1 MKYYLF
7 MAFMLLFGATA
18 KAQESPLW
26 MRYCS
31 ISPDGNYIA
40 FSYKGDIYK
49 VAVGGGRALQ
59 LTTHPAQDT
68 RPVWSPDGKSI
79 AFASDREGS
88 FDVFL
93 VSSEGGTPIRL
104 TSNSAAEYPIVFKDA
119 AHVLYT
125 ANVLQDD
132 KDSQFPSGQ
141 FPQIYEV
148 SVSGGRPQMF
158 SSLTMEEISI
168 APDGKSLL
176 YQDKKGYEDPFR
188 KRHQ

>member
-93 VSSEGGTPIRL
+93 VSSEGGTPTRL
-104 TSNSAAEYPIVFKDA
+104 TSNSVA
-119 AHVLYT
+119 
-125 ANVLQDD
+125 
-132 KDSQFPSGQ
+132 
-141 FPQIYEV
+141 
-148 SVSGGRPQMF
+148 
-158 SSLTMEEISI
+158 
-168 APDGKSLL
+168 
-176 YQDKKGYEDPFR
+176 
-188 KRHQ
+188 